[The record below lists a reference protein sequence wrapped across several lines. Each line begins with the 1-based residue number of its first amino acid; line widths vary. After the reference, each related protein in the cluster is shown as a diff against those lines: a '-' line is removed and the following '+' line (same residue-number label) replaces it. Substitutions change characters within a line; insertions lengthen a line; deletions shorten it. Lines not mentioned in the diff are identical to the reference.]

1 MLLTEAPL
9 NPTEA
14 RDRMVEV
21 MFEKFGV
28 PALYVNVQSV
38 LSLYATGH
46 TTGCVMDSGY
56 GVSHTVPVY
65 EGYAL
70 PHAIMKLG
78 VAGQD
83 LTQYMDKLLAEGYK
97 GEVSAVCGSTLRIIA
112 LGLCDVPRLDNRLDD
127 AWCGWDTGRPE

>member
-1 MLLTEAPL
+1 MRVTPDEHPVLLTEAPL
-9 NPTEA
+9 NPKES
-14 RDRMVEV
+14 RDKMVEI
-21 MFEKFGV
+21 MFETFGV
-28 PALYVNVQSV
+28 PALYVNVQAV

-78 VAGQD
+78 VAGKD
-83 LTQYMDKLLAEGYK
+83 LTQYMGKLLADGGHESK
-97 GEVSAVCGSTLRIIA
+97 VLA
-112 LGLCDVPRLDNRLDD
+112 
-127 AWCGWDTGRPE
+127 